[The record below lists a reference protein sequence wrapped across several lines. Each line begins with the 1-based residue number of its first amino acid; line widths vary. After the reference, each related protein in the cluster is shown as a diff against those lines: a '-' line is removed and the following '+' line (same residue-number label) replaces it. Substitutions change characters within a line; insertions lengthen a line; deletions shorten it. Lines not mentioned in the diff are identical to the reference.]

1 MAENKWMP
9 VFTVT
14 RAPKVVYGAHP
25 SVAEIPRKANVTEP
39 QEHWQRIGT
48 AFANSLGGFT
58 IRLTAFPTNGTL
70 VVRPPKADE
79 QMDPTQKG

>member
-1 MAENKWMP
+1 MAADKWMP

-14 RAPKVVYGAHP
+14 RAPKVAYGAHP
-25 SVAEIPRKANVTEP
+25 SVADPTRRAKVTEP
-39 QEHWQRIGT
+39 QENWQRIGT

-58 IRLTAFPTNGTL
+58 IRLTAFPLNGTL